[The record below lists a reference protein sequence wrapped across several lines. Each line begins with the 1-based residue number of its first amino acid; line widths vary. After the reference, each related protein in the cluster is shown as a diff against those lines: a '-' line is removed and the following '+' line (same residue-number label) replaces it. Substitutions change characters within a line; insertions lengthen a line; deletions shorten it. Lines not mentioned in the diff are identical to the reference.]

1 MRQRLRQ
8 QGRFSMAQR
17 YHSEGLAPKNLILIA
32 LIFTITIIPNIALA
46 YPKTSNI
53 MEYKNLNKN
62 ITREELATM
71 GVRIAGLEDLIEYEW
86 KEDFKDA
93 KGWSMSYIN
102 VANTYGIMQG
112 VGNNQ
117 FKPKAKVKY
126 IELLTVIMRSI
137 GYKDGVDFQ
146 KYPEDYYNKA
156 LEIGLA
162 DLYISYNEIITRQI
176 AWDTL
181 EKLQNITEEDEKE
194 IAIDE
199 NPTDYNDTSK
209 VDIKNIKF
217 STSIVGVFS
226 GELIGPSDFSG
237 YRVELFSDSG
247 KLYEKKTLGKSG
259 DFSITGFDVDFVAK
273 LDGYKYRVYDNRG
286 NLVLR
291 GEL

>member
-1 MRQRLRQ
+1 MRLS
-8 QGRFSMAQR
+8 FC
-17 YHSEGLAPKNLILIA
+17 HSEGIAPKNLILI
-32 LIFTITIIPNIALA
+32 TIIILLIPNIALA
-46 YPKTSNI
+46 YPEASDI

-71 GVRIAGLEDLIEYEW
+71 GVKIAGLEDLIQYEW

-93 KGWSMSYIN
+93 KSWSMPYIN

-117 FKPKAKVKY
+117 FKPKSKVKY

-137 GYKDGVDFQ
+137 GYKDGVDLQ

-162 DLYISYNEIITRQI
+162 DLYTPYNKIITRQI

-181 EKLQNITEEDEKE
+181 EKLQNISEEGEKE

-199 NPTDYNDTSK
+199 NLTDYNDTSK
-209 VDIKNIKF
+209 IDIKNIKF
-217 STSIVGVFS
+217 STSIVGAFS
-226 GELIGPSDFSG
+226 GELVGSSDFSG
-237 YRVELFSDSG
+237 YRVELLSDSG
-247 KLYEKKTLGKSG
+247 KLYQKKILGKNG
-259 DFSITGFDVDFVAK
+259 DFSITGFDVDVVAK
-273 LDGYKYRVYDNRG
+273 LDGYRYRVYDNRG

-291 GEL
+291 GKL